1 MISTKKHVQQLAAL
15 LHQKGINDVIISP
28 GSRNGPMISTFVG
41 SGLFSCRNVV
51 DERSAAYLA
60 MGLAQALKKPVAI
73 VCSSGTATLNYAPA
87 IAEAYYL
94 NIPLIVITADRPEYW
109 IDQLENQCINQR
121 GIYSNFVKKE
131 YNLPLEESETE
142 LWQAAREI
150 NECLNTAV
158 SEKPAPVHINV
169 PLEEP
174 LHNLLDAELPAIKAI
189 NTKKSALE
197 ISEASLKKLASD
209 FNDSNKILILAGQ
222 QNADPELEKL
232 LAAFIE
238 KTGAV
243 VLKEHLANLN
253 DKSFCG
259 SIDTLMAAILEDIPA
274 DFQPDILITFG
285 GHFVSKSL
293 KQFLRKNKATQHWH
307 LSPANDHYDTYQSLT
322 EVVQTDAKTFFA
334 QLLPEV
340 NEKGTEYLQ
349 RWATKENEVNQLRD
363 QYISEI
369 PFSDLKVIA
378 EFGRLIPENSVV
390 HLGNSSPV
398 RYALI
403 AEWAKNTT
411 FFSNRGTS
419 GIDGPLSTA
428 VGYASVSEKINT
440 VLIGDLSFFYDS
452 NALWNNY
459 LGENLRIIVI
469 NNGGG
474 NIFSLIKGPG
484 ESPAFQQHFYAENK
498 CKAQGIAQTFGLDY
512 LSAENEV
519 ELKESLTELYSPT
532 RKTPTILEVFTDAE
546 VNTKTFRGLF
556 KFVKQLQ

>member
-15 LHQKGINDVIISP
+15 LHQKGINDVVISP
-28 GSRNGPMISTFVG
+28 GSRNGPMINTFVG
-41 SGLFSCRNVV
+41 SGLFNCRNIV
-51 DERSAAYLA
+51 DERSAAYFA
-60 MGLAQALKKPVAI
+60 MGLSQALNKPVAI

-94 NIPLIVITADRPEYW
+94 TIPLIVITADRPEYW

-150 NECLNTAV
+150 NECLNAAV
-158 SEKPAPVHINV
+158 SGKPAPVHINV

-174 LHNLLDAELPAIKAI
+174 LHDLLDEEIPATKAI
-189 NTKKSALE
+189 DTKESVLDINK
-197 ISEASLKKLASD
+197 ASLNKLASELD
-209 FNDSNKILILAGQ
+209 SSNKVLILAGQ
-222 QNADPELEKL
+222 QNPNQELEKL
-232 LAAFIE
+232 LVRFIE

-243 VLKEHLANLN
+243 VLKEHLANLK
-253 DKSFCG
+253 DESFCG
-259 SIDTLMAAILEDIPA
+259 SVDTLMAAILADVPS

-285 GHFVSKSL
+285 GHFVSKAL
-293 KQFLRKNKATQHWH
+293 KQFLRKNKAGQHWH

-322 EVVQTDAKTFFA
+322 EVVKTDAITFFS
-334 QLLPEV
+334 QLLSEV
-340 NEKGTEYLQ
+340 GEKEQEYLH
-349 RWATKENEVNQLRD
+349 RWKNKENEVNQLRD
-363 QYISEI
+363 KYISESQ
-369 PFSDLKVIA
+369 FSDLKVIA
-378 EFGRLIPENSVV
+378 EVGQSIPENSVV

-403 AEWAKNTT
+403 ANWPNNTT
-411 FFSNRGTS
+411 FLSNRGTS
-419 GIDGPLSTA
+419 GIDGPMSTA

-459 LGENLRIIVI
+459 INENLRIIVI

-484 ESPAFQQHFYAENK
+484 ESPAFQQHFFAENK
-498 CKAQGIAQTFGLDY
+498 FKAQGIAHTFGLDY
-512 LSAENEV
+512 LSAENES
-519 ELKESLTELYSPT
+519 ELKDSLTELYSPI
-532 RKTPTILEVFTDAE
+532 RKNATILEVFTDAE

-556 KFVKQLQ
+556 KFVKQ

>member
-1 MISTKKHVQQLAAL
+1 MISTKKHVQQLATL

-28 GSRNGPMISTFVG
+28 GSRNGPMIHTLVG
-41 SGLFSCRNVV
+41 SGLFNCRNVV
-51 DERSAAYLA
+51 DERSAAYFA
-60 MGLAQALKKPVAI
+60 MGLALALKKPVAI

-87 IAEAYYL
+87 IAEAFYL
-94 NIPLIVITADRPEYW
+94 NIPLIVVTADRPEYW
-109 IDQLENQCINQR
+109 IDQLENQCINQK

-150 NECLNTAV
+150 NECLNAAV
-158 SEKPAPVHINV
+158 SGKPAPVHINV

-174 LHNLLDAELPAIKAI
+174 LHDLLNEKLPNIKAI
-189 NTKKSALE
+189 DAKESVLD
-197 ISEASLKKLASD
+197 IDHASLKKLAAEL
-209 FNDSNKILILAGQ
+209 NTAKKILILAGQ
-222 QNADPELEKL
+222 QNPDSKLEKL
-232 LAAFIE
+232 LATFSK

-253 DKSFCG
+253 DESFCG
-259 SIDTLMAAILEDIPA
+259 SIDTLMAAILSDVPA

-285 GHFVSKSL
+285 GHFVSKAL
-293 KQFLRKNKATQHWH
+293 KQFLRKNKAGQHWH

-322 EVVQTDAKTFFA
+322 QVVQTNAKTFFS
-334 QLLPEV
+334 QLLPGV
-340 NEKGTEYLQ
+340 SEKEQGYLQ
-349 RWATKENEVNQLRD
+349 RWQNKEKQVNELRD
-363 QYISEI
+363 IYISES
-369 PFSDLKVIA
+369 PFSDQKVIA
-378 EFGRLIPENSVV
+378 EIGQAIPENSVV

-403 AEWAKNTT
+403 TNWAKNTT
-411 FFSNRGTS
+411 FLSNRGTS
-419 GIDGPLSTA
+419 GIDGPMSTA

-474 NIFSLIKGPG
+474 NIFGLIKGPG
-484 ESPAFQQHFYAENK
+484 ESPAFQQHFFAENK
-498 CKAQGIAQTFGLDY
+498 FKAQGISQTFGLDY
-512 LSAENEV
+512 LSAENES
-519 ELKESLTELYSPT
+519 ELKDSLADLYSPT
-532 RKTPTILEVFTDAE
+532 RKNPVILEVFTDAE

-556 KFVKQLQ
+556 KFVKQ

>member
-28 GSRNGPMISTFVG
+28 GSRNGPMINTFVG
-41 SGLFSCRNVV
+41 SGLFNCRNVV
-51 DERSAAYLA
+51 DERSAAYFA
-60 MGLAQALKKPVAI
+60 MGLAQALKKPVVI

-87 IAEAYYL
+87 IAEAFYL

-109 IDQLENQCINQR
+109 INQLENQCINQK

-150 NECLNTAV
+150 NECLNAAV
-158 SEKPAPVHINV
+158 SGKPAPVHINV

-174 LHNLLDAELPAIKAI
+174 LHDLLDEELPIIKAI
-189 NTKKSALE
+189 DTKKSVLE
-197 ISEASLKKLASD
+197 IDKASLNKFAAELNASK
-209 FNDSNKILILAGQ
+209 KILILAGQ
-222 QNADPELEKL
+222 QNPDLELEKL
-232 LAAFIE
+232 LAAFTE
-238 KTGAV
+238 KTGAL
-243 VLKEHLANLN
+243 VLKEHLANLT
-253 DKSFCG
+253 DESFCG
-259 SIDTLMAAILEDIPA
+259 SIDTMMAAILEEVPA
-274 DFQPDILITFG
+274 DFQPDILISFG
-285 GHFVSKSL
+285 GHFVSKAL
-293 KQFLRKNKATQHWH
+293 KQFLRKNKAGQHWH

-322 EVVQTDAKTFFA
+322 EVVQTDAKTFFS
-334 QLLPEV
+334 QLIPEV
-340 NEKGTEYLQ
+340 SDKNTAYLQ
-349 RWATKENEVNQLRD
+349 RWTTKENEVNQLRD
-363 QYISEI
+363 KYISDSR
-369 PFSDLKVIA
+369 FSDLKVIA
-378 EFGRLIPENSVV
+378 EVGQYVPENSVV

-403 AEWAKNTT
+403 ADWTTNTT
-411 FFSNRGTS
+411 FLSNRGTS
-419 GIDGPLSTA
+419 GIDGPMSTA

-459 LGENLRIIVI
+459 IGDNLRVIVI

-484 ESPAFQQHFYAENK
+484 ESPAFNKHFYAENK
-498 CKAQGIAQTFGLDY
+498 FKALGIAQTFGLDY
-512 LSAENEV
+512 LSAENET
-519 ELKESLTELYSPT
+519 ELKNSLAELYSPT
-532 RKTPTILEVFTDAE
+532 RKKPTILEVFTDAE

-556 KFVKQLQ
+556 KFVKQ

>member
-28 GSRNGPMISTFVG
+28 GSRNGPMIHTFVG
-41 SGLFSCRNVV
+41 GGLFNCRNVV
-51 DERSAAYLA
+51 DERSAAYFA
-60 MGLAQALKKPVAI
+60 MGLAQALNKPVAI

-87 IAEAYYL
+87 IAEAFYL

-109 IDQLENQCINQR
+109 IDQLENQCINQK

-150 NECLNTAV
+150 NECLNAAI
-158 SEKPAPVHINV
+158 SGKPAPVHINV

-174 LHNLLDAELPAIKAI
+174 LHDLLNEKLPNIKAI
-189 NTKKSALE
+189 DAKGSVLD
-197 ISEASLKKLASD
+197 IDDASLKKLATEL
-209 FNDSNKILILAGQ
+209 NAAKKILILAGQ
-222 QNADPELEKL
+222 QNPDSKLEKL
-232 LAAFIE
+232 LAAYSK

-253 DKSFCG
+253 DESFCE
-259 SIDTLMAAILEDIPA
+259 SIDTLMAAILADLPV

-285 GHFVSKSL
+285 GHFVSKAL
-293 KQFLRKNKATQHWH
+293 KQFLRKNKASQHWH

-322 EVVQTDAKTFFA
+322 EVLQTKAMTFFS

-340 NEKGTEYLQ
+340 SENEQEYLQ
-349 RWATKENEVNQLRD
+349 RWKNKENEVNQLRD
-363 QYISEI
+363 KYILES

-378 EFGRLIPENSVV
+378 EVGQAIPENSVV

-403 AEWAKNTT
+403 SDWAKNTT
-411 FFSNRGTS
+411 FLSNRGTS
-419 GIDGPLSTA
+419 GIDGPMSTA
-428 VGYASVSEKINT
+428 VGYSSVSEKINT

-452 NALWNNY
+452 NALWNSY

-474 NIFSLIKGPG
+474 NIFGLIKGPG
-484 ESPAFQQHFYAENK
+484 ESPAFQQHFFAENK
-498 CKAQGIAQTFGLDY
+498 FKAQGISQTFGLDY
-512 LSAENEV
+512 LSAENES
-519 ELKESLTELYSPT
+519 ELKDSLADLYSPT
-532 RKTPTILEVFTDAE
+532 RKKPAILEVFTDAE

-556 KFVKQLQ
+556 KFVKQ

>member
-15 LHQKGINDVIISP
+15 LHQKGINDVIVSP
-28 GSRNGPMISTFVG
+28 GSRNGPMINTFVG
-41 SGLFSCRNVV
+41 SGLFNCRNVV
-51 DERSAAYLA
+51 DERSAAYFA

-87 IAEAYYL
+87 IAEAFYL

-109 IDQLENQCINQR
+109 IDQLENQCINQK

-150 NECLNTAV
+150 NECLNAAV
-158 SEKPAPVHINV
+158 SGKPAPVHINV

-174 LHNLLDAELPAIKAI
+174 LHDLLDEELPNIKAI
-189 NTKKSALE
+189 NAKESVFD
-197 ISEASLKKLASD
+197 IDDASLKKLATELNS
-209 FNDSNKILILAGQ
+209 SKKILILAGQ
-222 QNADPELEKL
+222 QNPDQKLEKL
-232 LAAFIE
+232 LVEFIE
-238 KTGAV
+238 KTGVV

-253 DKSFCG
+253 DVSFCG
-259 SIDTLMAAILEDIPA
+259 SIDTLMAAILADVPA

-285 GHFVSKSL
+285 GHFVSKAL
-293 KQFLRKNKATQHWH
+293 KQFLRKNKAGQHWH

-322 EVVQTDAKTFFA
+322 QVVQTDAKTFFS
-334 QLLPEV
+334 QLLPGVSKKEQ
-340 NEKGTEYLQ
+340 GYLQ
-349 RWATKENEVNQLRD
+349 RWQNKEKQVNELRD
-363 QYISEI
+363 KYISES

-378 EFGRLIPENSVV
+378 EVGQAIPENSVV

-403 AEWAKNTT
+403 TDWAKNTT
-411 FFSNRGTS
+411 FLSNRGTS
-419 GIDGPLSTA
+419 GIDGPMSTA

-459 LGENLRIIVI
+459 INENLRIIVI

-474 NIFSLIKGPG
+474 NIFSLIKGPC
-484 ESPAFQQHFYAENK
+484 ESPAFQQHFFAENK
-498 CKAQGIAQTFGLDY
+498 FKAQGIAQTFGLDY
-512 LSAENEV
+512 FSAENES
-519 ELKESLTELYSPT
+519 ELKDSLTELYSPT
-532 RKTPTILEVFTDAE
+532 SKNATILEVFTDAE

-556 KFVKQLQ
+556 QFVKQ

>member
-1 MISTKKHVQQLAAL
+1 MIQ
-15 LHQKGINDVIISP
+15 
-28 GSRNGPMISTFVG
+28 TFVG
-41 SGLFSCRNVV
+41 SGLFNCRNVV
-51 DERSAAYLA
+51 DERSAAYFA
-60 MGLAQALKKPVAI
+60 MGLAQALNNPVAI

-87 IAEAYYL
+87 IAEAFYL
-94 NIPLIVITADRPEYW
+94 NIPLIAITADRPEYW
-109 IDQLENQCINQR
+109 INQLENQCINQK

-131 YNLPLEESETE
+131 YNLPLEESGTE

-150 NECLNTAV
+150 NECLNVAV
-158 SEKPAPVHINV
+158 SGKPAPVHINV

-174 LHNLLDAELPAIKAI
+174 LHNLLNEKLPTIKAI
-189 NTKKSALE
+189 DAKESVLDIDK
-197 ISEASLKKLASD
+197 ASLNKLAVELNS
-209 FNDSNKILILAGQ
+209 SKKILILAGQ
-222 QNADPELEKL
+222 QNPDSELEKL

-253 DKSFCG
+253 DESFCG
-259 SIDTLMAAILEDIPA
+259 SIDTLMAAILSDVPA

-285 GHFVSKSL
+285 GYFVSKAI
-293 KQFLRKNKATQHWH
+293 KQFLRKNKADQHWH

-334 QLLPEV
+334 QLLAKV
-340 NEKGTEYLQ
+340 NEKNTKYLQ
-349 RWATKENEVNQLRD
+349 RWKNKENEVNQLRD
-363 QYISEI
+363 KYISDS
-369 PFSDLKVIA
+369 PFSDLKVITKVA
-378 EFGRLIPENSVV
+378 QSIPENSVV

-403 AEWAKNTT
+403 TDWANNTT
-411 FFSNRGTS
+411 FLSNRGTS

-474 NIFSLIKGPG
+474 NIFGLIKGPG
-484 ESPAFQQHFYAENK
+484 ESPAFQQHFFAENK
-498 CKAQGIAQTFGLDY
+498 FKAQGISQTFGLDY
-512 LSAENEV
+512 LSAENES
-519 ELKESLTELYSPT
+519 ELKDSLADLYSPT
-532 RKTPTILEVFTDAE
+532 RKKPAILEVFTDAE

-556 KFVKQLQ
+556 KFVKQ

>member
-1 MISTKKHVQQLAAL
+1 MISTKKHVQQLATL

-28 GSRNGPMISTFVG
+28 GSRNGPMIHTFVG
-41 SGLFSCRNVV
+41 SGLFNCRNVV
-51 DERSAAYLA
+51 DERSAAYFA
-60 MGLAQALKKPVAI
+60 MGLAQALNKPVAI

-87 IAEAYYL
+87 IAEAFYL

-109 IDQLENQCINQR
+109 IDQLENQCINQK

-150 NECLNTAV
+150 NECLNAAV
-158 SEKPAPVHINV
+158 SGKPAPVHINV

-174 LHNLLDAELPAIKAI
+174 LHDLLNEKLPNLKAI
-189 NTKKSALE
+189 NAKESVLD
-197 ISEASLKKLASD
+197 IDHASLKKLAAELNSAK
-209 FNDSNKILILAGQ
+209 KILILAGQ
-222 QNADPELEKL
+222 QNHNPELEKL
-232 LAAFIE
+232 LEAFIK

-253 DKSFCG
+253 DESFCG
-259 SIDTLMAAILEDIPA
+259 SIDTLMASILSDLPV

-285 GHFVSKSL
+285 GHFVSKAL
-293 KQFLRKNKATQHWH
+293 KQFLRKNKASQHWH

-322 EVVQTDAKTFFA
+322 EVLQTNAMTFFS

-340 NEKGTEYLQ
+340 SEKEQEYLQ
-349 RWATKENEVNQLRD
+349 RWKNKENEVNQLRD
-363 QYISEI
+363 KYILES

-378 EFGRLIPENSVV
+378 EVGQAIPENSVV

-403 AEWAKNTT
+403 TDWAKNTT
-411 FFSNRGTS
+411 FLSNRGTS
-419 GIDGPLSTA
+419 GIDGPMSTA
-428 VGYASVSEKINT
+428 VGYASVSERINT
-440 VLIGDLSFFYDS
+440 ILIGDLSFFYDS

-459 LGENLRIIVI
+459 LGKNLRIIVI

-474 NIFSLIKGPG
+474 NIFGLIKGPG
-484 ESPAFQQHFYAENK
+484 ESPAFQQHFFAENK
-498 CKAQGIAQTFGLDY
+498 FKAQGISQTFGLDY
-512 LSAENEV
+512 LSAENES
-519 ELKESLTELYSPT
+519 ELKDSLADLYSPT
-532 RKTPTILEVFTDAE
+532 RKKTAILEVFTDAE

-556 KFVKQLQ
+556 KFVKQ

>member
-15 LHQKGINDVIISP
+15 LHQKGINDVVISP
-28 GSRNGPMISTFVG
+28 GSRNGPMINTFVG
-41 SGLFSCRNVV
+41 SGLFNCRNVV
-51 DERSAAYLA
+51 DERSAAYFA
-60 MGLAQALKKPVAI
+60 MGLAQALNKPVVI

-94 NIPLIVITADRPEYW
+94 TIPLIIITADRPEYW

-150 NECLNTAV
+150 NECLNAAV
-158 SEKPAPVHINV
+158 SGKPAPVHINV

-174 LHNLLDAELPAIKAI
+174 LHDLLDEELPTTKAI
-189 NTKKSALE
+189 DAKESDLN
-197 ISEASLKKLASD
+197 IDEASLNKLAAELNS
-209 FNDSNKILILAGQ
+209 SKKILILAGQ
-222 QNADPELEKL
+222 QNSDQELEKL

-253 DKSFCG
+253 NESFCG
-259 SIDTLMAAILEDIPA
+259 SIDTIMAAILADVPV

-285 GHFVSKSL
+285 GHFVSKAL
-293 KQFLRKNKATQHWH
+293 KQFLRKNKASQHWH

-322 EVVQTDAKTFFA
+322 EVVQTDVKSFFS

-340 NEKGTEYLQ
+340 SEKKREYLQ
-349 RWATKENEVNQLRD
+349 RWQKKEKQVNELRD
-363 QYISEI
+363 KYISESQ
-369 PFSDLKVIA
+369 FSDLKVIA
-378 EFGRLIPENSVV
+378 EVSQSIPENSVV

-403 AEWAKNTT
+403 TDWAKITT
-411 FFSNRGTS
+411 FLSNRGTS
-419 GIDGPLSTA
+419 GIDGPMSTA

-440 VLIGDLSFFYDS
+440 ILIGDLSFFYDS

-459 LGENLRIIVI
+459 INENLRIIVI

-484 ESPAFQQHFYAENK
+484 ESPAFQQYFFAENK
-498 CKAQGIAQTFGLDY
+498 FKAHGIGQTFGLDY
-512 LSAENEV
+512 LSAKNEE
-519 ELKESLTELYSPT
+519 ELKDSLAELYSPT
-532 RKTPTILEVFTDAE
+532 RKKPTILEVFTDAE

-556 KFVKQLQ
+556 QFVKQ